1 MMPKKKESKP
11 IGRPPGKTFWGEPTI
26 KGDIS
31 APKRFWDAWR
41 GDDVFKKL
49 VKECLDSYEEKLTSE
64 QDA

>member
-1 MMPKKKESKP
+1 MPKKKESKP

-41 GDDVFKKL
+41 GSTDFKLL
-49 VKECLDSYEEKLTSE
+49 VKECLDSYELSKKDERN
-64 QDA
+64 